1 MNQLI
6 EDKIHDLKKIC
17 EKHSVSE
24 LFLFGS
30 ALNDDFSDKSDLD
43 FAVLFKEELKP
54 LELGGAFLDLLSELE
69 NLFDRKIDL
78 VSYRVLQNPVFKAE
92 LDKTKKILYA
102 AA

>member
-6 EDKIHDLKKIC
+6 EDKIYELKKIC

-30 ALNDDFSDKSDLD
+30 ALNEDFSEESDLD
-43 FAVLFKEELKP
+43 FAVLFKQELTP
-54 LELGGAFLDLLSELE
+54 LELGGAFLDLLNELE
-69 NLFDRKIDL
+69 NLFSRKIDL

-92 LDKTKKILYA
+92 LDKTKRTLYA

>member
-1 MNQLI
+1 M
-6 EDKIHDLKKIC
+6 
-17 EKHSVSE
+17 
-24 LFLFGS
+24 
-30 ALNDDFSDKSDLD
+30 
-43 FAVLFKEELKP
+43 P

>member
-1 MNQLI
+1 MNHLI
-6 EDKIHDLKKIC
+6 EDKIYDLHKIC
-17 EKHSVSE
+17 EKHSVKE

-30 ALNDDFSDKSDLD
+30 ALSEDFSAISDLD
-43 FAVLFKEELKP
+43 FAVLFKDELTP
-54 LELGGAFLDLLSELE
+54 LELGGAFLDLLNELE

-92 LDKTKKILYA
+92 LDKTKRILYA

>member
-6 EDKIHDLKKIC
+6 EDKIYDLKKIC

-30 ALNDDFSDKSDLD
+30 ALNDNFSDKSDLD
-43 FAVLFKEELKP
+43 FAVLFKEELMP